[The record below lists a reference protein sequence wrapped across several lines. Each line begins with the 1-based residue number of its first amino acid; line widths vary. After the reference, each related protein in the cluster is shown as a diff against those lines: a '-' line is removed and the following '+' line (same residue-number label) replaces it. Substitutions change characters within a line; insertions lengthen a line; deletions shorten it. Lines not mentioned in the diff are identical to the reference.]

1 LVLALCRFSAVEMG
15 SACRKY
21 RRTLLVVSLKNHTAH
36 APFGVW
42 GITGAAGNHV
52 DVAMPM
58 PVAAVN
64 DAVS

>member
-1 LVLALCRFSAVEMG
+1 MG